1 MIYLSFKPEQASYK
15 GDQSN
20 QVKHNFVPAGLFFYQ
35 VFDGYYGKKQAQEVI
50 KNHDNFTY
58 HSKFP
63 YPVTKKVSF
72 ELKMII
78 KMAVR
83 VIIIQGSQAFFIDD
97 Q

>member
-1 MIYLSFKPEQASYK
+1 MIIL
-15 GDQSN
+15 
-20 QVKHNFVPAGLFFYQ
+20 H
-35 VFDGYYGKKQAQEVI
+35 
-50 KNHDNFTY
+50 Y

-72 ELKMII
+72 ELNDTSKWH
-78 KMAVR
+78 VR